1 MMMAIATSS
10 MMAITMA
17 APFWR
22 TGAVESNKLALG
34 DFIAS
39 GKYGAVC
46 WAQYDGEKCV
56 AKRSSDGAEFMEEA
70 PTLDEL
76 KRATKRS
83 AEYLDTE
90 AEVARLIIERT
101 QQRSSLDMHDK
112 TVAPYLGSCFKD
124 GCRYLVW
131 RAAGEETLDDFF
143 ADGTDRLPELA
154 RALGC
159 QESELPRRVL
169 TDVLR
174 CLAHIHACGIA
185 HRDVKPANIL
195 VDADAKT
202 LRLID
207 FGSSADCAGWLSAER
222 RGLRPDRVSASLLFT
237 PTSKAGRPRAFDDR
251 AGWYQYDM
259 YAAALVWLCVAVP
272 DLAADYD
279 NLYELRMALK
289 ANEHDAEKWR
299 SACESSRSAQPG
311 EQLPAVQSPEQC
323 AVPMTES
330 FEAVFGWQTPRPRQL
345 WRRIFRRPRSASPT
359 RQSKAASEGGGGD
372 ATETLAWDLLT
383 SLLDSD
389 GAKRPSAAEALLGR
403 YLNEDCLAEDLPMSP
418 PEPWTLEGLVG
429 ATGAG
434 PPRRVAA
441 DACQVPE

>member
-1 MMMAIATSS
+1 MIMMAIAQ
-10 MMAITMA
+10 APAMA

-22 TGAVESNKLALG
+22 TSALESNKLALG
-34 DFIAS
+34 NFIAS
-39 GKYGAVC
+39 GKFGAVC
-46 WAQYDGEKCV
+46 WAQYDGAKCV
-56 AKRSSDGAEFMEEA
+56 AKRSSDGAEYMGEA

-76 KRATKRS
+76 KRAAKRS

-90 AEVARLIIERT
+90 AEVARLLIERT
-101 QQRSSLDMHDK
+101 AQQRSSLEMHEK
-112 TVAPYLGSCFKD
+112 VVAPYLGSCFKD

-143 ADGTDRLPELA
+143 AGGTKRLPELA

-159 QESELPRRVL
+159 EESELPRRVL
-169 TDVLR
+169 TDVLQ
-174 CLAHIHACGIA
+174 CLAHVHACGIA

-195 VDADAKT
+195 VDADAMT

-222 RGLRPDRVSASLLFT
+222 RGLRADRIPASLLFT
-237 PTSKAGRPRAFDDR
+237 PTSKEGRPRAFDDR

-272 DLAADYD
+272 DLAADYR
-279 NLYELRMALK
+279 NLLGLRMALT
-289 ANEHDAEKWR
+289 ANEHDAEVWR
-299 SACESSRSAQPG
+299 SACESGRSALQPG

-323 AVPMTES
+323 AVPMSES
-330 FEAVFGWQTPRPRQL
+330 FEAVFGWGCRLQISRGTYCLAHRTD
-345 WRRIFRRPRSASPT
+345 FASD
-359 RQSKAASEGGGGD
+359 GGSD
-372 ATETLAWDLLT
+372 ATLAWDLLT

-403 YLNEDCLAEDLPMSP
+403 YLNKECLAEDLPMSP

-434 PPRRVAA
+434 PPRRVASA
-441 DACQVPE
+441 DACEVPESMEGTE